1 MSTHTHTHIPPVPC
15 WQNPGS
21 EVAKTASFFAQTVAV
36 CNCKIRNWSWSNT
49 WLQFL
54 KLRKARNLLW
64 SWIWTVKCLTKL
76 PCFEAC
82 RFLSLPMK
90 NDAVYCCLWA
100 SELKIGLE
108 LEQKLIKAKVE
119 TAKFDKLKMEVNIWT
134 SLIQAKELFQKFG
147 LKRFC
152 SIIFIIQL
160 SSSNIIIKI

>member
-1 MSTHTHTHIPPVPC
+1 MVQLWLFYRQKFSSGQQAWVWTRSDST
-15 WQNPGS
+15 S
-21 EVAKTASFFAQTVAV
+21 KR
-36 CNCKIRNWSWSNT
+36 RNWSWSNT

-64 SWIWTVKCLTKL
+64 SWFWTVKFLTKL